1 MIIEWSE
8 EKNRVLLQKRGVSFE
23 MVVGKIADKKVLS
36 DSVHPNREK
45 YPNQRIFIV
54 EIDGYCYV
62 VPYVQDVTKIFLKT
76 IYPSRA
82 ATKKYLKKGIK

>member
-8 EKNRVLLQKRGVSFE
+8 EKNRILLRERGISFE
-23 MVVGKIADKKVLS
+23 MVVEKIADKKILS
-36 DSVHPNREK
+36 DSKQPNSEK

-62 VPYVQDVTKIFLKT
+62 VPYVQDKTKIFLKT
-76 IYPSRA
+76 IYPSRTI
-82 ATKKYLKKGIK
+82 TKKYLREEGK